1 MGLAS
6 FFVKTFIGG
15 ATAVGIGAMIKATK
29 RNKQRRLQEQAEEE
43 RRKNTP
49 CHFVDGISEN
59 AFSRIV
65 KRSSKRFRRLK
76 VTRIDGAVIYLE
88 YYSQSGLSSYNAVI
102 DFNDYG
108 HITGRYW
115 LENENEDSNL
125 PTAFADYLSK
135 QLIEK
140 LESFDDDF
148 ECDRSESSNTN
159 KNTVKYSS
167 NTNNTNQS
175 NVDKNVFPSFCRNC
189 GVRLIDKPY
198 WWNYCGTQIRAKRE
212 WYCAVCGDHLNEQK
226 NFNSESGCWVC
237 LKCKSI
243 NRVKEHFY

>member
-6 FFVKTFIGG
+6 FFVKTFIGR

-135 QLIEK
+135 QLIENK
-140 LESFDDDF
+140 SFVYRRVKPAPTPVESLRNSAIY
-148 ECDRSESSNTN
+148 CGVLN
-159 KNTVKYSS
+159 KYS
-167 NTNNTNQS
+167 
-175 NVDKNVFPSFCRNC
+175 KYFMMM
-189 GVRLIDKPY
+189 KM
-198 WWNYCGTQIRAKRE
+198 
-212 WYCAVCGDHLNEQK
+212 
-226 NFNSESGCWVC
+226 
-237 LKCKSI
+237 
-243 NRVKEHFY
+243 